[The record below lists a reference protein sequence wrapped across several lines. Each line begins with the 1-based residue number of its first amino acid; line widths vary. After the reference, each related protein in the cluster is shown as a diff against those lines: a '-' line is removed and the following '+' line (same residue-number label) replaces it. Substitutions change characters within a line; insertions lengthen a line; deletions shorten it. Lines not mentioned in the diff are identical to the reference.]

1 MIEEIKNKL
10 EKLQNKKNEIQNLE
24 AKFGNIG
31 EENIKY
37 KISKH
42 IIDKLAKLINEL
54 NKNPDDL
61 HKQVS
66 TSRYVLE
73 TLIITQLLINEKDY
87 FLKLYFSIYIHQENK
102 IKNMKERLEEE
113 IRILEEYQDKY
124 EQEIKDNTSYEDEEN
139 FQKYK
144 NEINKDIRIFTLK
157 LEEFGFG
164 FLINTLKNGHLVQYE
179 DKLKEIQD
187 KKLSEVEE
195 LLKKEWFK
203 KYFPN
208 EIKNSKEVSGLL
220 EDRNEKNRFRGWE
233 EKAKASG
240 LENEYKLNYE
250 ITSSL
255 MHFTSYSL
263 FTLKDIKDEE
273 IKYYYLLLNQY
284 LERIINNLNLF
295 SKTTSSKII
304 N

>member
-1 MIEEIKNKL
+1 MIEEIKEIEIKL
-10 EKLQNKKNEIQNLE
+10 KELQNKKNKIQILE
-24 AKFGNIG
+24 TMFGSID

-37 KISKH
+37 EISKH
-42 IIDKLAKLINEL
+42 IIDKLTKLINEL
-54 NKNPDDL
+54 NKNPNDL

-73 TLIITQLLINEKDY
+73 TLIITQLLIKEKDY

-102 IKNMKERLEEE
+102 IENMKERLEKE
-113 IRILEEYQDKY
+113 IKILEEYQFKY
-124 EQEIKDNTSYEDEEN
+124 KQEIENKSLKEGEEI

-157 LEEFGFG
+157 LEKFGFD
-164 FLINTLKNGHLVQYE
+164 FLIHILKIQHLVEYE
-179 DKLKEIQD
+179 NKLKEIQD
-187 KKLSEVEE
+187 KKIAKAKE
-195 LLKKEWFK
+195 LVNEDWFK
-203 KYFPN
+203 KYFN
-208 EIKNSKEVSGLL
+208 VKNQHSKVFIFFKDERSW
-220 EDRNEKNRFRGWE
+220 K
-233 EKAKASG
+233 EKAKITD

-250 ITSSL
+250 IVSSL

-284 LERIINNLNLF
+284 LERIKNNLDIF
-295 SKTTSSKII
+295 SKATLFEIVHY
-304 N
+304 NE